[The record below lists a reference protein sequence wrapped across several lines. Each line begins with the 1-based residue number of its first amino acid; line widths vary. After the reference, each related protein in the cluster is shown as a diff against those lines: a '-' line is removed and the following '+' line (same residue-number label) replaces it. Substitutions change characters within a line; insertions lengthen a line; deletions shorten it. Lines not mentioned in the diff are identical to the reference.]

1 MPFFFE
7 EPALLFLKRVSIVL
21 LLIVVVVFGALFS
34 VQNGSTVPL
43 DLLVFQFSER
53 SMAFWLLSA
62 FAVGGL
68 SGVVVSML
76 AIMRLKS
83 SQLALRRQLGK
94 HDKQLGQYD
103 NTVVKD

>member
-1 MPFFFE
+1 
-7 EPALLFLKRVSIVL
+7 
-21 LLIVVVVFGALFS
+21 VVVVFGALFS
-34 VQNGSTVPL
+34 VQNGSAVPL

-68 SGVVVSML
+68 LGVAVSML

>member
-7 EPALLFLKRVSIVL
+7 EPVLLFLKRVAIVL
-21 LLIVVVVFGALFS
+21 LLIVVLVFGALFS
-34 VQNGSTVPL
+34 IQNGAAVPL

-53 SMAFWLLSA
+53 SLAFWLLSA
-62 FAVGGL
+62 FALGGL
-68 SGVVVSML
+68 SGLAVSML

-94 HDKQLGQYD
+94 HNKQLGQHD
-103 NTVVKD
+103 ATVMKD

>member
-7 EPALLFLKRVSIVL
+7 EPVLLFLKRVSIVL
-21 LLIVVVVFGALFS
+21 LLVVVVVFGALFS
-34 VQNGSTVPL
+34 VQNGSPVPL
-43 DLLVFQFSER
+43 DLLVIQFSER
-53 SMAFWLLSA
+53 SLSFWLLSA

-68 SGVVVSML
+68 SGVAVSML

-94 HDKQLGQYD
+94 HNKQLEQFD
-103 NTVVKD
+103 TTVVKG